1 MENVENQSQE
11 SCVRVFGN
19 ECQRNWGVVAV
30 VKLSLEMLHCYLLV
44 ALFYFVLPDCILNV

>member
-11 SCVRVFGN
+11 SCARVFGN

-30 VKLSLEMLHCYLLV
+30 VKLSLETLALLPV
-44 ALFYFVLPDCILNV
+44 GGLILLCFA